1 MEANTREYFAKF
13 ASKETFDKIVEYP
26 DVISMWKHSA
36 EAYPNDVAIVDDG
49 KNYTYAEIDTDVAKF
64 RTVLKESGLRK
75 GDKVALYAKNSY
87 DFVKEYLAAVTYG
100 LGVAILPAHL
110 PEAAVFGCVTGFGLK
125 AILTHEPL
133 VGNTE
138 FTVEKNP
145 AVKVITADQTSDK
158 ETDAAEVKATDLCVI
173 MFTGGTTGK
182 SKGVKLSHGAVM
194 QGAVNGCYGYPDV
207 FGQRYMLVLPLS
219 HVFGLIRNLMTSL
232 YTGSALFICRNN
244 KDMFKDVAVFKP
256 TFLVAVPALAEMAL
270 GLSKRF
276 GKNMLGESLKY
287 IICGAATVAPYLV
300 TEYKKIGIALFPGYG
315 LTESANLVTG
325 NVDNFNKPSSIG
337 VPYPNQELKIVNG
350 ELWLK
355 GKNMMDGYVNPDDNA
370 AAYEDGW
377 FKTGDLVKVD
387 EEGFY
392 YITGRIKELI
402 ILPNGENVSPAE
414 VESHFNEIPFVQDSQ
429 LFEDIDEGGK
439 RFLAL
444 EIVPRAA
451 VVATLPADDKAAYMM
466 SELERVNMTLPG
478 FQRAARIVI
487 RDKDFDRTPSMKIA
501 RYKKC

>member
-1 MEANTREYFAKF
+1 
-13 ASKETFDKIVEYP
+13 
-26 DVISMWKHSA
+26 
-36 EAYPNDVAIVDDG
+36 
-49 KNYTYAEIDTDVAKF
+49 
-64 RTVLKESGLRK
+64 
-75 GDKVALYAKNSY
+75 
-87 DFVKEYLAAVTYG
+87 
-100 LGVAILPAHL
+100 
-110 PEAAVFGCVTGFGLK
+110 
-125 AILTHEPL
+125 
-133 VGNTE
+133 
-138 FTVEKNP
+138 
-145 AVKVITADQTSDK
+145 
-158 ETDAAEVKATDLCVI
+158 
-173 MFTGGTTGK
+173 
-182 SKGVKLSHGAVM
+182 
-194 QGAVNGCYGYPDV
+194 
-207 FGQRYMLVLPLS
+207 
-219 HVFGLIRNLMTSL
+219 
-232 YTGSALFICRNN
+232 
-244 KDMFKDVAVFKP
+244 
-256 TFLVAVPALAEMAL
+256 
-270 GLSKRF
+270 
-276 GKNMLGESLKY
+276 
-287 IICGAATVAPYLV
+287 
-300 TEYKKIGIALFPGYG
+300 
-315 LTESANLVTG
+315 
-325 NVDNFNKPSSIG
+325 
-337 VPYPNQELKIVNG
+337 
-350 ELWLK
+350 
-355 GKNMMDGYVNPDDNA
+355 MDGYVNPDDNA